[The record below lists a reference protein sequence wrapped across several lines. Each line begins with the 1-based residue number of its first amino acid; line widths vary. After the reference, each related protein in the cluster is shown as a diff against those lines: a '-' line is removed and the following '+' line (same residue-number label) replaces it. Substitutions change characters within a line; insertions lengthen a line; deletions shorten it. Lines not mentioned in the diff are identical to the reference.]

1 MNFEKFTIKAQ
12 QTVQEAVSGAQRS
25 GQQTIEPVHVLRA
38 IMVKA
43 QDVAGFILQKQ
54 GVNPQHISQVVESE
68 ISHLP
73 KVSGGNGQP
82 YLSNDTNQV
91 IIRAEAIAQE
101 MGDEFV
107 SVETLLLA
115 LVEGSNTASRI
126 LKDAGLNKQNVL
138 AAIKELRQGK
148 NVQSQSAD
156 DNYRSLE
163 KYAKNLVADARAGK
177 LDPVIGRDDEIRR
190 VLQIL
195 SRRTKNNP
203 ILIGEPGTGKTAIV
217 EGLAQRIVRG
227 DVPENLKDKMLY
239 SLDMGALVAGA
250 KYKGEFEER
259 LKSVISEVTGADG
272 RIILFI
278 DEIHTLVGAGGGEG
292 AMDAANILKPALAR
306 GELRAIGATTLNEYQ
321 KYFEKDKALERRFQ
335 TVMVEEP
342 DEMSAISILRGLK
355 ERYENHHRVRIQDDA
370 CIAAVKLS
378 ERYISD
384 RFLPDKAID
393 LMDEAAAK
401 LRMERDSLPEE
412 LDEKT
417 RRLAQLEI
425 EREAIKRENDE
436 EKLALLNKEIA
447 DLQEEVSQYK
457 SKWQSEKGLV
467 NKIQQNKQQIEQLKF
482 EAERAEREG
491 NYGLV
496 AEIRYGKLK
505 ALEDE
510 IEAIN
515 SQLHSAQGTE
525 AMVKEEVTADD
536 IAEVVSR
543 WTGIPV
549 TRMLQSERE
558 KLLHLEDELHK
569 RVIGQEEAISAVSD
583 AVRRSRAGLQD
594 PKRPIASFIFLGTTG
609 VGKTEL
615 AKALADYLFNDET
628 MMTRIDMSEYQ
639 EKFSV
644 TRLIGAPPGYVGYDE
659 GGQLTEAVRRK
670 PYSVVLFD
678 EIEKAHPDVFNIL
691 LQVLDDGR
699 LTDSKGRTV
708 NFRNTIIIMTSNLGS
723 HLIQEEIN
731 KNGGSLNAEQSEAL
745 YSKVTTMLKQ
755 TIRPEFLNRIDETIM
770 FTPLNKQEI
779 AGIVRLQMNAVSKML
794 EQQGFKLS
802 VTDKAVEALAQA
814 GFDPEFGARP
824 VKRAIQRDVLNALSK
839 SLLSGE
845 VTRDHDIII
854 DATEDGKINFRN

>member
-1 MNFEKFTIKAQ
+1 MTFDKFTIKAQ
-12 QTVQEAVSGAQRS
+12 ETVQEALRIAEQA
-25 GQQTIEPVHVLRA
+25 GQQSIEPVHLLQGLLTKGKEVTN
-38 IMVKA
+38 
-43 QDVAGFILQKQ
+43 FIFQKL
-54 GVNPQHISQVVESE
+54 GVNPSQIQQLVQSE
-68 ISHLP
+68 IAHLP
-73 KVSGGNGQP
+73 KVSGGQP
-82 YLSNDTNQV
+82 YFSNDTDKVLQTTV
-91 IIRAEAIAQE
+91 DLSQS
-101 MGDEFV
+101 MGDQFV
-107 SVETLLLA
+107 GLEPLLLA
-115 LVEGSNTASRI
+115 LFTVTTTASRI
-126 LKDAGLNKQNVL
+126 LKDAGCTEKEMRK
-138 AAIKELRQGK
+138 AIEELRKGEKIQT
-148 NVQSQSAD
+148 QSGD
-156 DNYRSLE
+156 ENYQALE
-163 KYAKNLVADARAGK
+163 KYAKNLVNDARAGK
-177 LDPVIGRDDEIRR
+177 LDPVIGRDEEIRR

-217 EGLAQRIVRG
+217 EGLAARIVRG
-227 DVPENLKDKMLY
+227 DVPENLKNKQLY

-259 LKSVISEVTGADG
+259 LKSVIKEVTHANGD
-272 RIILFI
+272 IILFI

-335 TVMVEEP
+335 TVLVEEP
-342 DEMSAISILRGLK
+342 DELSSISILRGLK
-355 ERYENHHRVRIQDDA
+355 ERYENHHKVRIQDDA
-370 CIAAVKLS
+370 CIAAVQLS

-412 LDEKT
+412 LDEMT
-417 RRLAQLEI
+417 RKLKQLEI

-436 EKLALLNKEIA
+436 VKIKQLDKEIA
-447 DLQEEVSQYK
+447 ELKEQEQSFRA
-457 SKWQSEKGLV
+457 KWESEKNLV
-467 NKIQQNKQQIEQLKF
+467 NKIQQDKQEIEHLKF
-482 EAERAEREG
+482 EADRAEREG
-491 NYGLV
+491 NYERV
-496 AEIRYGKLK
+496 AEIRYGKLQSLQADIENIKKQLK
-505 ALEDE
+505 AT
-510 IEAIN
+510 
-515 SQLHSAQGTE
+515 QGGE
-525 AMVKEEVTADD
+525 GMVREEVTADD

-549 TRMLQSERE
+549 TRMLQSEKD
-558 KLLHLEDELHK
+558 KLLHLENELHR
-569 RVIGQEEAISAVSD
+569 RVIGQDEAIVAVSD

-615 AKALADYLFNDET
+615 AKALAEYLFNDES

-644 TRLIGAPPGYVGYDE
+644 SRLIGAPPGYVGYDE

-699 LTDSKGRTV
+699 LTDNKGRTV
-708 NFRNTIIIMTSNLGS
+708 NFKNTIIIMTSNLGS
-723 HLIQEEIN
+723 QYIQQQMQDITPLNREEKLEHTKLEVMN
-731 KNGGSLNAEQSEAL
+731 
-745 YSKVTTMLKQ
+745 MLKQ

-770 FTPLNKQEI
+770 FLPLTKHEI
-779 AGIVRLQMNAVSKML
+779 ADVVELQMNAVKHML
-794 EQQGFKLS
+794 QTQGFSLEW
-802 VTDKAVEALAQA
+802 TQGAIDYLCDK
-814 GFDPEFGARP
+814 GYNPEFGARP
-824 VKRAIQRDVLNALSK
+824 VKRAIQRYVLNDLSK
-839 SLLSGE
+839 KLLAGK
-845 VTRDHDIII
+845 VMNNRPIKI
-854 DATEDGKINFRN
+854 DGTPDGLTFSNA

>member
-1 MNFEKFTIKAQ
+1 
-12 QTVQEAVSGAQRS
+12 
-25 GQQTIEPVHVLRA
+25 
-38 IMVKA
+38 
-43 QDVAGFILQKQ
+43 
-54 GVNPQHISQVVESE
+54 
-68 ISHLP
+68 
-73 KVSGGNGQP
+73 
-82 YLSNDTNQV
+82 
-91 IIRAEAIAQE
+91 
-101 MGDEFV
+101 
-107 SVETLLLA
+107 
-115 LVEGSNTASRI
+115 
-126 LKDAGLNKQNVL
+126 
-138 AAIKELRQGK
+138 
-148 NVQSQSAD
+148 
-156 DNYRSLE
+156 
-163 KYAKNLVADARAGK
+163 
-177 LDPVIGRDDEIRR
+177 
-190 VLQIL
+190 
-195 SRRTKNNP
+195 
-203 ILIGEPGTGKTAIV
+203 
-217 EGLAQRIVRG
+217 LAQRIVRG

-335 TVMVEEP
+335 TVMVDEP

-425 EREAIKRENDE
+425 EREAIRRENDE
-436 EKLALLNKEIA
+436 DKLSQLNKEIA

-457 SKWQSEKGLV
+457 SKWQSEKELV

-491 NYGLV
+491 NYGKV

-510 IEAIN
+510 IQSIQ
-515 SQLHSAQGTE
+515 SQLHSAQGAE
-525 AMVKEEVTADD
+525 AMVKEEVTEDD

-549 TRMLQSERE
+549 SRMLQSERE
-558 KLLHLEDELHK
+558 KLLHLEEELHH
-569 RVIGQEEAISAVSD
+569 RVIGQDEAITAVSD

-731 KNGGSLNAEQSEAL
+731 KNGGALSVSQSEAL
-745 YSKVTTMLKQ
+745 FGRISALLKQ

-770 FTPLNKQEI
+770 FTPLNKDEI
-779 AGIVRLQMNAVSKML
+779 AGVVRLQMNAVSKML
-794 EQQGFKLS
+794 EQQGFNLR
-802 VTDKAVEALAQA
+802 VTDKAVDYLAQA

-845 VTRDHDIII
+845 VTREHEIVI
-854 DATEDGKINFRN
+854 DANDSGITFRSA